1 MMRGSACIERNHS
14 GSLIPSASRAGTKK
28 RERDSRFELLRIVC
42 MMLIVLHHFALHGE
56 WTGDIPRVFIDWI
69 SMGGKVGVD
78 CFIFISAYFLIR
90 SRFKI
95 RSLLR
100 VVLETLFYSL
110 VILAVMVFVDPSQVT
125 TQSIEQAFTPVSSY
139 LYWFVSS
146 YVVMVLLS
154 PFMNRFLLSISRE
167 EHRRLILVIFAFL
180 CMLPTAFSSTFLESG
195 VLWFLFLYILAAY
208 WHLYGVR
215 VRPAVAAGMLVV
227 GVGAMMANSAMINL
241 CVSLIPSHTT
251 ASIAPRLVCIAALVA
266 CTILLWRM
274 RRSRAVWAIAVLWVA
289 IDLALS
295 VTLGVSDVWSD
306 SQRLA
311 GLNQA
316 PPLAAAA
323 GLFMLFA
330 SMRPFSAHWINVLA
344 SCAFGVYLIH
354 ENPMVCHEL
363 WQHNY
368 LLEALPTPALY
379 VAAVGIAAGVYLACA
394 IVDLVRQHA
403 LERPVMALIDRGICG
418 KVLDRVDAWFNG
430 EAAQT
435 RPIAA
440 SDMRGAA
447 SVQGGG
453 AGERGESR

>member
-1 MMRGSACIERNHS
+1 MRACRCIKGEASHSVGRFSDRSSAR
-14 GSLIPSASRAGTKK
+14 KK
-28 RERDSRFELLRIVC
+28 ERDSRFELLRIVC

-95 RSLLR
+95 RSLVR

-110 VILAVMVFVDPSQVT
+110 GILAAMCFIDPSQVT
-125 TQSIEQAFTPVSSY
+125 TQSIEQACTPLSSY

-167 EHRRLILVIFAFL
+167 EHRRLVLVAFATL
-180 CMLPTAFSSTFLESG
+180 CMLPTAFSATFLESG
-195 VLWFLFLYILAAY
+195 VLWFLFLYVLAAY
-208 WHLYGVR
+208 WRLYNVFE
-215 VRPAVAAGMLVV
+215 RPAKAVGMLAV
-227 GVGAMMANSAMINL
+227 GVGAMMANSAMVN
-241 CVSLIPSHTT
+241 VWGSLIPQHAA
-251 ASIAPRLVCIAALVA
+251 ASVAPRLVCIAALVG
-266 CTILLWRM
+266 CTVLMWRM
-274 RRSRAVWAIAVLWVA
+274 RRSHAVWAVAILWVVV
-289 IDLALS
+289 DLALS
-295 VTLGVSDVWSD
+295 VTLGVNDVWTD

-316 PPLAAAA
+316 PPLAAAV
-323 GLFMLFA
+323 GLFMLFMSA
-330 SMRPFSAHWINVLA
+330 RPFSVRWVNVLA

-368 LLEALPTPALY
+368 LLEGLPAPALY
-379 VAAVGIAAGVYLACA
+379 VVAVGIAAGVYLTCA
-394 IVDLVRQHA
+394 AIDLVRQHA
-403 LERPVMALIDRGICG
+403 FERPVMALVDGGACG
-418 KVLDRVDAWFNG
+418 RALDRIDAWFNG
-430 EAAQT
+430 DTSSTRAA
-435 RPIAA
+435 IA
-440 SDMRGAA
+440 SNT
-447 SVQGGG
+447 QG
-453 AGERGESR
+453 AGLVRAGRIVDDRGKTE